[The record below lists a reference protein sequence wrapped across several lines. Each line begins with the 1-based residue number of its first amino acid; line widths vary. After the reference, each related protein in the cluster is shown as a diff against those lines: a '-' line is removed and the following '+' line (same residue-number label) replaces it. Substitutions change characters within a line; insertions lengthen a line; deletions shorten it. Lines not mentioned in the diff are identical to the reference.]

1 MHHYM
6 RLGTLFLFITFATNI
21 LTIMRT
27 KSFFVLFM
35 TIALLFGCQR
45 SELSFLQALDIHAD
59 SLIMDSIP
67 QPFSDKNHGL
77 LLSGEQ
83 VYQLKGST
91 IDTFP
96 DILLSIQRFA
106 NDYALA
112 FTHCGNVEL
121 YLFNPQGKRL
131 DKLDLGYWDA
141 EEKHIPGKPNV
152 IKAGIRRDSLENP
165 LGHYQRL
172 DATHFEVFCIA
183 KTDTIRWQYE
193 VRNHRFYLQKRIANH
208 VIATPSRDIDAYPW
222 SQTYEACSLINGY
235 KEIRPKH
242 IICELKSPAGRFA
255 YEMLRRNHDMG
266 AYWQW
271 IYDHRGHEILSA
283 QIEDIYY
290 WAQHC
295 KDEKQQLPRKM
306 IEEDIHKVKSNSAR
320 SYLLRLVR
328 TWNNN
333 PYKDL

>member
-1 MHHYM
+1 
-6 RLGTLFLFITFATNI
+6 
-21 LTIMRT
+21 MRT
-27 KSFFVLFM
+27 KLLPLF
-35 TIALLFGCQR
+35 LLSILLLLSCQR
-45 SELSFLQALDIHAD
+45 SEIPFMQAFHLNPD

-67 QPFSDKNHGL
+67 QPFADENHGL

-83 VYQLKGST
+83 VYRLKGSA

-106 NDYALA
+106 DDYALA

-121 YLFNPQGKRL
+121 YLFSPQGKRL

-141 EEKHIPGKPNV
+141 EEEHMPGKPNI
-152 IKAGIRRDSLENP
+152 IKASIRRDSLENP

-183 KTDTIRWQYE
+183 KTDTIRWLYE
-193 VRNHRFYLQKRIANH
+193 VRNHRFYLQKRVANH

-222 SQTYEACSLINGY
+222 SQTYEVCPLINGY
-235 KEIRPKH
+235 KEVRPKNM
-242 IICELKSPAGRFA
+242 ICELRSPAGRFA
-255 YEMLRRNHDMG
+255 YEMMRRNYDMG

-271 IYDHRGHEILSA
+271 IYDHRGHETLSA

-295 KDEKQQLPRKM
+295 KEEKQQLPREM
-306 IEEDIHKVKSNSAR
+306 IEEDIHKVKSKSAR